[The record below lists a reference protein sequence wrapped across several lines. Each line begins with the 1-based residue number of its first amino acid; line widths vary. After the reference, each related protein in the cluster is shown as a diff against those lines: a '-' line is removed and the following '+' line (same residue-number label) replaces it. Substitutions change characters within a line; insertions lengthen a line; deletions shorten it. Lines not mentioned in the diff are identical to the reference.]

1 MQKRKLNQKIIKK
14 KSGLMR
20 KRELKNVE
28 WTILIVAVILC
39 VIGLVALFSATQET
53 EHADFNKQCIWFVV
67 SLVIM
72 VGAMLVD
79 YEMLVKISPVI
90 YGMFIILLIGVLFT
104 PEINGATS
112 WFDIGFFSFQP
123 GEFAKI
129 FVILFLALAIN
140 KIQER
145 GKQEINRPTRLLAL
159 LAILGVP
166 VLLIIKQPDFGTA
179 AAYIVA
185 AALMIIAAGIDK
197 RYIIA
202 TIILVAIS
210 VPLVYNFILPDH
222 AKQRI
227 DIFLNPEADPRGAG
241 YNIIQSKLAIGAGGL
256 TGMGL
261 LKGNQTQLGYLYPK
275 TTDFIFAVVGE
286 EMGFI
291 IAGTVIILY
300 VLLITKSLYVAKTAK
315 DELGSLI
322 ATGITGIF
330 LFHVVENIGMV
341 MGLLPITG
349 VPLPFISYGGSSL
362 MTNFMLIGILLNI
375 SSKRQKTIFVK

>member
-1 MQKRKLNQKIIKK
+1 
-14 KSGLMR
+14 MR

-28 WTILIVAVILC
+28 WSILIIAIILC
-39 VIGLVALFSATQET
+39 IIGLVALFSATNET
-53 EHADFNKQCIWFVV
+53 EHADFNKQCIWFIV
-67 SLVIM
+67 SLIIM
-72 VGAMLVD
+72 LGVMIID
-79 YEMLVKISPVI
+79 YEILVKASPI
-90 YGMFIILLIGVLFT
+90 LYGLFILLLIGVLFT

-112 WFDIGFFSFQP
+112 WFNIGFFSLQP

-129 FVILFLALAIN
+129 FVILFLALAMN
-140 KIQER
+140 KIKER
-145 GKQEINRPTRLLAL
+145 GKQEINRPTRLLIL

-166 VLLIIKQPDFGTA
+166 ILLLIMQPDYGTA
-179 AAYIVA
+179 AAYIVG
-185 AALMIIAAGIDK
+185 AALMIITAGIDK
-197 RYIIA
+197 RYIIV
-202 TIILVAIS
+202 TILLVAILIP
-210 VPLVYNFILPDH
+210 VAYNFILPEH

-227 DIFLNPEADPRGAG
+227 DIFLHPEEDPRGAG

-261 LKGNQTQLGYLYPK
+261 LKGNQTQLGFLYPK
-275 TTDFIFAVVGE
+275 TTDFIYAVIGE

-291 IAGTVIILY
+291 ISAAVIILY
-300 VLLITKSLYVAKTAK
+300 IVLITKALFVAKTAK
-315 DELGSLI
+315 DEIGSLI
-322 ATGITGIF
+322 ATGIAGIF

-362 MTNFMLIGILLNI
+362 ITNFILIGILLNI